1 VVPRERLPY
10 NPGLVVSPKVNKR
23 AARPVVPRHRGHSLA
38 PEHLGEPGAAAA
50 LVSAI
55 GGIAIFIAGVAMTV
69 GGLTLPTKYAGSN
82 PPPNV
87 GQLGMS
93 QVLGG
98 IGLLMLGILIV
109 GSSTALLGGL
119 PRSRGLAA
127 GVAGIAAL
135 LAIAA
140 FVLLLGATRRDLEL
154 LAALAVAALAFGGS
168 AVILARL
175 RR

>member
-1 VVPRERLPY
+1 
-10 NPGLVVSPKVNKR
+10 VVSPKVSKP
-23 AARPVVPRHRGHSLA
+23 AARAVVPRHRGHSLA

-69 GGLTLPTKYAGSN
+69 GGLTLPGKYASSS

-87 GQLGMS
+87 GQLGLG

-98 IGLLMLGILIV
+98 IGLLVLGILIV
-109 GSSTALLGGL
+109 GSSTALLGAL

-127 GVAGIAAL
+127 GVSGVTAL
-135 LAIAA
+135 LALAA
-140 FVLLLGATRRDLEL
+140 FVLLMAATRRDLLL
-154 LAALAVAALAFGGS
+154 LAALAVAGVAFGGS